1 MPDYQLLRQ
10 LVIRDC
16 ARQDMEVPVLNL
28 QGETVRTVNLPA
40 EIFEAPINPEL
51 MHQALVRQQ
60 ANARLGTHNTKSR
73 GQVAGGG
80 RKPYRQKGTGRAR
93 QGSRRAPQFR
103 GGGKVHTPKPGEH
116 TLKMPRQM
124 RRAALR
130 SALSAKAAAGAG
142 IIVVDSLDLEAPK
155 TAVMQAA
162 LGRLGVTG
170 TALVLLDS
178 RNENVEKSVRNI
190 AGAKLLR
197 ANYLNI
203 RDLLSCDH
211 VILPL
216 PALEVVRSYLGGV
229 QA

>member
-1 MPDYQLLRQ
+1 
-10 LVIRDC
+10 
-16 ARQDMEVPVLNL
+16 MEVPVLNL
-28 QGETVRTVNLPA
+28 QGETVRTVDLPA
-40 EIFEAPINPEL
+40 EIFEAPINPDL

-103 GGGKVHTPKPGEH
+103 GGGKVHTPKPREY

-130 SALSAKAAAGAG
+130 SALSAKAAGAG
-142 IIVVDSLDLEAPK
+142 IIVVESLDLEGPK
-155 TAVMQAA
+155 TAVMQAVF
-162 LGRLGVTG
+162 GRLGVTG
-170 TALVLLDS
+170 KALVLLDS

-197 ANYLNI
+197 ANYLNV
-203 RDLLSCDH
+203 RDLLGCDH